1 MPPSVTNSVDHI
13 LTPVAP
19 LHAKRAELM
28 RVSENE
34 QKIQNRVRLLKMEEE
49 KINRLV
55 SETKSRAEKIFEA
68 KKRNEERYIDK
79 MRSK

>member
-1 MPPSVTNSVDHI
+1 MPPTVTNSVDRI

-19 LHAKRAELM
+19 LHTKRSELM

-49 KINRLV
+49 KINKLV
-55 SETKSRAEKIFEA
+55 SETKSRAERIFEA

-79 MRSK
+79 MRFK